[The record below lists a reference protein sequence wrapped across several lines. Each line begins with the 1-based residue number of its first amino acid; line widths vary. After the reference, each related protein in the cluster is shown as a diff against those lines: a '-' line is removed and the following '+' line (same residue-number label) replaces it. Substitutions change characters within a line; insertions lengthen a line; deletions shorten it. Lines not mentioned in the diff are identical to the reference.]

1 MSRID
6 TQHLLEPLD
15 GLGRVTLNQ
24 VGLPEVRARVEQ
36 VAAHHDIPVPSVLL
50 NQGDSP
56 FALQQVQSNVDN
68 GVATITINRPESR
81 NAINSRVREGLF
93 TAWERFEKDTDA
105 RAAILTGA
113 GDKAFCAGADLLAIG
128 DGTGGQTL
136 AERLNLFLPRLG
148 QAFNRIETSRLPI
161 IAAVNG
167 LTLAGGLELVL
178 CCDLVIAA
186 HPARFG
192 DAHANY
198 GLLPGGGG
206 SVRLPRKIGEARAK
220 HLMMTGGT
228 ISAAEMKEAGLVT
241 QLVAP
246 EDLIAAAQALVE
258 SLAEKSRPGLAY
270 MKQLVRAAQD
280 SSLEVGLRQ
289 ELEAMAAYALS
300 NDIVEGLAAFREKR
314 KPDFSDR

>member
-1 MSRID
+1 MDYEYILVEQRGPA
-6 TQHLLEPLD
+6 LW
-15 GLGRVTLNQ
+15 VTLNRPAA
-24 VGLPEVRARVEQ
+24 LNSLSLALAEELAAAIEAAEADATVRAC
-36 VAAHHDIPVPSVLL
+36 
-50 NQGDSP
+50 
-56 FALQQVQSNVDN
+56 
-68 GVATITINRPESR
+68 
-81 NAINSRVREGLF
+81 
-93 TAWERFEKDTDA
+93 
-105 RAAILTGA
+105 ILTGA
-113 GDKAFCAGADLLAIG
+113 GRAFCAGADLLAIG

-136 AERLNLFLPRLG
+136 AERLNLFLPPLG

-228 ISAAEMKEAGLVT
+228 ISAAEMKEAGL
-241 QLVAP
+241 
-246 EDLIAAAQALVE
+246 AASPRCA
-258 SLAEKSRPGLAY
+258 G
-270 MKQLVRAAQD
+270 
-280 SSLEVGLRQ
+280 
-289 ELEAMAAYALS
+289 
-300 NDIVEGLAAFREKR
+300 
-314 KPDFSDR
+314 

>member
-1 MSRID
+1 MDYEYILVEQRGPA
-6 TQHLLEPLD
+6 LW
-15 GLGRVTLNQ
+15 VTLNRPAA
-24 VGLPEVRARVEQ
+24 LNSLSLALAEELAAAIEAAEADATVRAC
-36 VAAHHDIPVPSVLL
+36 
-50 NQGDSP
+50 
-56 FALQQVQSNVDN
+56 
-68 GVATITINRPESR
+68 
-81 NAINSRVREGLF
+81 
-93 TAWERFEKDTDA
+93 
-105 RAAILTGA
+105 ILTGA
-113 GDKAFCAGADLLAIG
+113 GRAFYAGADLLAIG

-136 AERLNLFLPRLG
+136 AERLNLFLPPLG

-289 ELEAMAAYALS
+289 ELETMAAYALS

>member
-1 MSRID
+1 MDYEYILVEQRGPA
-6 TQHLLEPLD
+6 LW
-15 GLGRVTLNQ
+15 VTLNRPAA
-24 VGLPEVRARVEQ
+24 LNSLSLALAEELAAAIEAAEADATVRAC
-36 VAAHHDIPVPSVLL
+36 
-50 NQGDSP
+50 
-56 FALQQVQSNVDN
+56 
-68 GVATITINRPESR
+68 
-81 NAINSRVREGLF
+81 
-93 TAWERFEKDTDA
+93 
-105 RAAILTGA
+105 ILTGA
-113 GDKAFCAGADLLAIG
+113 GRAFCAGADLLAIG

-136 AERLNLFLPRLG
+136 AERLNLFLPPLG

-206 SVRLPRKIGEARAK
+206 SVRLPRKIGE
-220 HLMMTGGT
+220 T
-228 ISAAEMKEAGLVT
+228 ISADEMKEAGLVT

-289 ELEAMAAYALS
+289 ELETMAAYALS